1 MGVYYHGD
9 EPVSVAL
16 YESGPYIYT
25 RKPDAP
31 YLCRQCDAVLDVPY
45 KRRPHLSSPGHSV
58 VNDDDTAAGAGLLD
72 LVLPIPQVTPICH
85 NCYLR
90 IPSSARA
97 QFVKDDLL
105 VHHLNQVL
113 VVCPNH
119 DQGCTSVTQR
129 AALQM
134 HLATECSFQDVP
146 CIFAKLGCHVLVQRR
161 ELKGHEEMCPL
172 AARLEKT
179 VPYTLRALESL
190 TAAAHATERRT
201 RELDS
206 WMDEVDEVLKTL
218 ALDRDLLDAFHTRL
232 FEKTLVV
239 PVALAPDQPVVPRF
253 VDMRQSTIDLTGLVI
268 PTAGLLDVLETLAW
282 NRCIRA
288 AKLFL
293 AVDEIAPVWAAV
305 LRVVQT
311 NTTLNC
317 LTLVVAPDTRVNEQ
331 MHLKPLLALI
341 ASRAARNRHRGPAL
355 KVDLLWIANDTSARD
370 AVAYVLARA
379 NPNQVVA
386 QCGAD
391 PVTASSGASCVS
403 STSVDLYRTAERRA
417 SVGSGGVDRRA
428 SVGSA
433 GATSVA
439 DTLKLP
445 APDGSPGRPGALGNV
460 EVGRIAS
467 TSSSSAG
474 V

>member
-45 KRRPHLSSPGHSV
+45 KRRPHLSSPSHSV
-58 VNDDDTAAGAGLLD
+58 ANDDSASTGLLD

-90 IPSSARA
+90 IPSSARP

-146 CIFAKLGCHVLVQRR
+146 CIFAKLGCSVLVQRR

-206 WMDEVDEVLKTL
+206 WMDEVDDVLKTL
-218 ALDRDLLDAFHTRL
+218 ALDRDLLDAFHARL

-239 PVALAPDQPVVPRF
+239 PVALAPGRSVVPRF
-253 VDMRQSTIDLTGLVI
+253 VDMRQSIVDLTGSVI

-282 NRCIRA
+282 NRCVRV
-288 AKLFL
+288 AKLLL
-293 AVDEIAPVWAAV
+293 AVDDVAPVWAAV

-311 NTTLNC
+311 NTTLDQ
-317 LTLVVAPDTRVNEQ
+317 LVLVVAPDTRINDQ
-331 MHLKPLLALI
+331 MHLEPLLALA
-341 ASRAARNRHRGPAL
+341 ASQSARNTRAPPL
-355 KVDLLWIANDTSARD
+355 KLDLLWIANDTPARD
-370 AVAYVLARA
+370 AVAYVTARA
-379 NPNQVVA
+379 NPAQITA
-386 QCGAD
+386 QCGVE
-391 PVTASSGASCVS
+391 PSSGASYVSTVS
-403 STSVDLYRTAERRA
+403 STSVDVYRTAERRA
-417 SVGSGGVDRRA
+417 SFGSGLGGTDRRA
-428 SVGSA
+428 SVGS
-433 GATSVA
+433 GAPSAA

-445 APDGSPGRPGALGNV
+445 APDGSLGRPGALENV

-467 TSSSSAG
+467 TSSSSSAG

>member
-31 YLCRQCDAVLDVPY
+31 YLCRQCDAVLDIPY

-58 VNDDDTAAGAGLLD
+58 ANDDDTGASTGLLD
-72 LVLPIPQVTPICH
+72 LVLPIPQVAPICH

-90 IPSSARA
+90 IPSSARPK
-97 QFVKDDLL
+97 FVKDDLL

-119 DQGCTSVTQR
+119 DQGCTSVMQR
-129 AALQM
+129 AHLQM

-172 AARLEKT
+172 AARLDKT

-218 ALDRDLLDAFHTRL
+218 AMDRDLLDAFHTRL

-239 PVALAPDQPVVPRF
+239 PVAVAPGQPVVPRF
-253 VDMRQSTIDLTGLVI
+253 VDMRQSTVDLTGAVI

-282 NRCIRA
+282 NRCIRV
-288 AKLFL
+288 AKLLF
-293 AVDEIAPVWAAV
+293 AVDDVAPVWAAV
-305 LRVVQT
+305 LRVVQS
-311 NTTLNC
+311 NTTLDH
-317 LTLVVAPDTRVNEQ
+317 LVLVVAPDTRVNEQ
-331 MHLKPLLALI
+331 MHLKPLLALV
-341 ASRAARNRHRGPAL
+341 ASRAARNNNRGPPL
-355 KVDLLWIANDTSARD
+355 KLDLLWIANDTPARD
-370 AVAYVLARA
+370 AVAYVTARA
-379 NPNQVVA
+379 IPAQITA

-391 PVTASSGASCVS
+391 PGAGTSYVSTVS
-403 STSVDLYRTAERRA
+403 SASVDVYRTAERRA
-417 SVGSGGVDRRA
+417 SVGIGGVDRRA
-428 SVGSA
+428 SVGSGGTA
-433 GATSVA
+433 SVA

-445 APDGSPGRPGALGNV
+445 DGTMGRETLGNV
-460 EVGRIAS
+460 EVGRFAS
-467 TSSSSAG
+467 TSSSTAG

>member
-58 VNDDDTAAGAGLLD
+58 ANDDDNVANTGLLD

-90 IPSSARA
+90 IPSSARP

-129 AALQM
+129 AGLQM

-172 AARLEKT
+172 AARLDKT

-190 TAAAHATERRT
+190 TAAAHATESRT

-206 WMDEVDEVLKTL
+206 WMDEVDEVLKAL

-239 PVALAPDQPVVPRF
+239 PVAVALGQPVVPRF
-253 VDMRQSTIDLTGLVI
+253 VDMRQNTVDLTGSVI

-282 NRCIRA
+282 NRCVRV
-288 AKLFL
+288 AKLLL
-293 AVDEIAPVWAAV
+293 AVDDVAAVWAAV

-311 NTTLNC
+311 NTTLDH
-317 LTLVVAPDTRVNEQ
+317 LVLLVAPDTRIHEQ

-341 ASRAARNRHRGPAL
+341 ASRAARNHRGPPL
-355 KVDLLWIANDTSARD
+355 KLDLLWIANDTSARD
-370 AVAYVLARA
+370 AVAYVTARA
-379 NPNQVVA
+379 NANQVVA

-391 PVTASSGASCVS
+391 AGANSGTSYVS
-403 STSVDLYRTAERRA
+403 MGSTSVDVYRTAERRA
-417 SVGSGGVDRRA
+417 SVGSGGA
-428 SVGSA
+428 
-433 GATSVA
+433 A

-445 APDGSPGRPGALGNV
+445 PPDGPQLARGALGNV
-460 EVGRIAS
+460 EVGRVAS
-467 TSSSSAG
+467 TSSPSAG